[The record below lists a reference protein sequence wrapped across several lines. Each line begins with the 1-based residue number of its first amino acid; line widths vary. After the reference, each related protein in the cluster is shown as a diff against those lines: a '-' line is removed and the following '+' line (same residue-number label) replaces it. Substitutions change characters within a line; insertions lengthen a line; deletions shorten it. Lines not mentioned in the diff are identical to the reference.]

1 MKVTQVRARCLGVP
15 IKFPFTGAPY
25 TAGMLVAQ
33 VETDDGI
40 VGTGIS
46 RDTESFAVREL
57 INRQIAPFLVGRSPL
72 ETETIWND
80 AVWEMGVSY
89 KVRGGAV
96 GRAIGAVDQALWDI
110 KGKYLNQ
117 PIYRLLGGASPDAVA
132 AYTTFG
138 FNVFSQEQL
147 VELARQ
153 KVREGH
159 DKLKM
164 QVVAADRGQDVSVDV
179 ERVRAVREAIGDQ
192 VMLMVDG
199 NSKFDLRHAIELA
212 QRIEPYNITWF
223 DDPVYVKD
231 VQLMAEL
238 RRNTSI
244 PIASRARGE
253 SLWDNRDMIVG
264 GAVDVMQANVLDGG
278 GYSEYLKVAH
288 MAELFQLP
296 LANGGGWYL
305 QNGQL
310 IAGVSNGWLVEFH
323 LLREPIYEAV
333 YVNPPVAKNGF
344 LPLPDKPGMGLEPNE
359 AAIQEFTEP

>member
-1 MKVTQVRARCLGVP
+1 MKVTRVRARCLGVP
-15 IKFPFTGAPY
+15 IKFPFTGEPY

-40 VGTGIS
+40 VGTGIA
-46 RDTESFAVREL
+46 RDTERFAVREL
-57 INRQIAPFLVGRSPL
+57 INREIGPFLVGKSPL
-72 ETETIWND
+72 ETEKIWND
-80 AVWEMGVSY
+80 AVWEIGMSY
-89 KVRGGAV
+89 KVRGGTVA
-96 GRAIGAVDQALWDI
+96 RAAGAVDQALWDI

-117 PIYRLLGGASPDAVA
+117 PIYRLLGGASPDRVA

-138 FNVFSQEQL
+138 LNVYSQEQL

-164 QVVAADRGQDVSVDV
+164 QVVAADRGQNVSVDV
-179 ERVRAVREAIGDQ
+179 ERVRAVREAIGDE
-192 VMLMVDG
+192 VLLMVDG
-199 NSKFDLRHAIELA
+199 NSKFDLRHATELA
-212 QRIEPYNITWF
+212 QRMEPYNITWF

-238 RRNTSI
+238 RRCTTI

-253 SLWDNRDMIVG
+253 NIWDNRDMIAG

-278 GYSEYLKVAH
+278 GYTEYLKVAH
-288 MAELFQLP
+288 MAEMFHLP

-333 YVNPPVAKNGF
+333 YVNPPVAENGF
-344 LPLPDKPGMGLEPNE
+344 LPLPDKPGMGLELNE
-359 AAIQEFTEP
+359 AAAEEYTEP

>member
-1 MKVTQVRARCLGVP
+1 MQVAQVQAQCLSVP

-25 TAGMLVAQ
+25 TAGLLMVH
-33 VETDDGI
+33 VETDDGFLG
-40 VGTGIS
+40 VGIS
-46 RDTESFAVREL
+46 RDQERFAAREL
-57 INRQIAPFLVGRSPL
+57 INREISPFLMGKSPL
-72 ETETIWND
+72 ETEKVWSD
-80 AVWEMGVSY
+80 AAWEIGMSY
-89 KVRGGAV
+89 KVRDGVVA
-96 GRAIGAVDQALWDI
+96 RAIGAVDQALWDI

-117 PIYRLLGGASPDAVA
+117 PVYRLLGGASPGAVA

-138 FNVFSQEQL
+138 FNVYTQEEL

-153 KVREGH
+153 MVRNGH

-164 QVVAADRGQDVSVDV
+164 QVVAAERGQDVSVDV
-179 ERVRAVREAIGDQ
+179 ERVRAVREAVGDQ

-199 NSKFDLRHAIELA
+199 NSKFDLNHAKALVR
-212 QRIEPYNITWF
+212 QIEPYNITWF

-238 RRNTSI
+238 RRCTSI

-253 SLWDNRDMIVG
+253 SIWDNCDLIVG

-278 GYSEYLKVAH
+278 GYSEYVKVAH
-288 MAELFQLP
+288 MAEMFHLP

-305 QNGQL
+305 QNGHL

-323 LLREPIYEAV
+323 LLREPIYAAI
-333 YVNPPVAKNGF
+333 YVNPPVARNGR
-344 LPLPDKPGMGLEPNE
+344 LPLPDKPGLGLEVNE
-359 AAIQEFTEP
+359 AAVEAYTDP

>member
-1 MKVTQVRARCLGVP
+1 MKVIRVEARCLRVP
-15 IKFPFTGAPY
+15 IKFPFTGEPY
-25 TAGMLVAQ
+25 NAGILVAQ

-46 RDTESFAVREL
+46 RDTERFPVREV
-57 INRQIAPFLVGRSPL
+57 INREIGPFLIGKSPL
-72 ETETIWND
+72 DTEKIWKD
-80 AVWEMGVSY
+80 AIWEMGMSY
-89 KVRGGAV
+89 KVKDGAV
-96 GRAIGAVDQALWDI
+96 ARATGAVDQALWDI
-110 KGKYLNQ
+110 KGKYFNQ
-117 PIYRLLGGASPDAVA
+117 PIYRLLGGASPDQVA

-138 FNVFSQEQL
+138 FNVYSQEQL
-147 VELARQ
+147 VELARKTAQ
-153 KVREGH
+153 EGH

-164 QVVAADRGQDVSVDV
+164 QVVGADQGQNVSVDV
-179 ERVRAVREAIGDQ
+179 ERVRAVREAIGDH

-212 QRIEPYNITWF
+212 QRMEPYNITWF

-238 RRNTSI
+238 RRNTTI

-253 SLWDNRDMIVG
+253 NLWDNRDMIAG
-264 GAVDVMQANVLDGG
+264 GAVDVVQANVLDGG
-278 GYSEYLKVAH
+278 GYSEYVKVAH
-288 MAELFQLP
+288 MAEMFHLP
-296 LANGGGWYL
+296 VATGGGWYL

-333 YVNPPVAKNGF
+333 FVNPPVAKNGF

-359 AAIQEFTEP
+359 SAIKEYTEA